1 MPSKKPAKRPELS
14 RRERQIMDAVYRL
27 GRASAVDIRDALA
40 EPPSYTAVRTLL
52 GILQDKGHLRV
63 EVDGPRNMYEP
74 VVPRDEMAKSVM
86 DGVLATFFEGSVERV
101 VATLL
106 DREETRLS
114 GEELERLAKLVEQ
127 ARREGR

>member
-27 GRASAVDIRDALA
+27 GRASAVDIRDAMTD
-40 EPPSYTAVRTLL
+40 PPSYTAVRTLL

-86 DGVLATFFEGSVERV
+86 DGVLATFFNGSVERV

-114 GEELERLAKLVEQ
+114 DEELERLAQLVEQ
-127 ARREGR
+127 ARREGK

>member
-1 MPSKKPAKRPELS
+1 
-14 RRERQIMDAVYRL
+14 MDAVYRL

>member
-127 ARREGR
+127 ARKEGR